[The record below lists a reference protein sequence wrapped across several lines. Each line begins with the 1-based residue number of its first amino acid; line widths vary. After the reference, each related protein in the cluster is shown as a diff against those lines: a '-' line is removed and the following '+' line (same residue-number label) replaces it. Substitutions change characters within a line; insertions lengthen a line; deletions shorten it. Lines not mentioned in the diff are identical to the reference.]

1 MPTLPYLLYAHRAR
15 HSRLAAALSCLFA
28 VCLLAGCAAPRIA
41 GRAESEQRLSPCES
55 AVEAASAGTER
66 AMSADSPIT
75 MRYVAAKQAQ
85 HDWLDV
91 AVQCPLRFAE
101 GTMRSA
107 QMQYR
112 TQQLARVLGANSKTL
127 TVTRLD
133 SVASVPIG
141 GDALAQAALA
151 DDRAGFATEVLAG
164 RFVSGVAR
172 DARTTPLA
180 EDGTLL
186 AMSENHKQAASQM
199 MQLSNGARDLRQ
211 KLYGTDELLA
221 HSANVTDPVNGLRA
235 NTVAVVEM
243 SCAREEMQA
252 IAQSTRTME
261 LPDDANAVQ
270 QAQQGLLQL
279 SLLAATHAYTAF
291 NLGYPSSDYA
301 VFAADDDE

>member
-1 MPTLPYLLYAHRAR
+1 
-15 HSRLAAALSCLFA
+15 
-28 VCLLAGCAAPRIA
+28 
-41 GRAESEQRLSPCES
+41 
-55 AVEAASAGTER
+55 
-66 AMSADSPIT
+66 
-75 MRYVAAKQAQ
+75 
-85 HDWLDV
+85 
-91 AVQCPLRFAE
+91 
-101 GTMRSA
+101 
-107 QMQYR
+107 
-112 TQQLARVLGANSKTL
+112 
-127 TVTRLD
+127 
-133 SVASVPIG
+133 
-141 GDALAQAALA
+141 
-151 DDRAGFATEVLAG
+151 
-164 RFVSGVAR
+164 
-172 DARTTPLA
+172 
-180 EDGTLL
+180 
-186 AMSENHKQAASQM
+186 MSENHKQAASQM

>member
-1 MPTLPYLLYAHRAR
+1 MP
-15 HSRLAAALSCLFA
+15 
-28 VCLLAGCAAPRIA
+28 V
-41 GRAESEQRLSPCES
+41 
-55 AVEAASAGTER
+55 
-66 AMSADSPIT
+66 
-75 MRYVAAKQAQ
+75 
-85 HDWLDV
+85 
-91 AVQCPLRFAE
+91 
-101 GTMRSA
+101 
-107 QMQYR
+107 
-112 TQQLARVLGANSKTL
+112 
-127 TVTRLD
+127 
-133 SVASVPIG
+133 G

-291 NLGYPSSDYA
+291 DLGYPSSDYA